1 MQVRSQF
8 KEHKQLIASI
18 SAEMTSIEKIVKDED
33 PTGSAETGKNKRT
46 SICMMSKAVQERFVT
61 NEIHE
66 IVKAGLDYE
75 DVVSTHDALV
85 EVPDDLV
92 ANLSNSCVE
101 VASFISDKVRPTP
114 KPRPGCWG
122 ARRLL
127 SVVTFRRMTGARI
140 DRVSSQV
147 DHLAIKRLV
156 QRRADDP
163 PLLNEDISAI
173 KKEMVDEFIGKL
185 LKQANTVRPPT
196 AGTICQQ
203 ARDRY
208 FVKVNTVLEMAM
220 SKHDQVVVPG
230 LSLHA
235 RTSIPTCVACDRPL
249 PTKKRI
255 GELVRESESVIANA
269 KLDPSPRP
277 PRPKSSEGRTKVGQP
292 SSGERARPRTSG
304 SAMPAPSGQG
314 AYVYRGGFKMP
325 RRDNLGGA
333 QSLPKLG
340 DASHGP
346 PVQDPAKLGMSLW
359 GGDNSQLEDDFD
371 DNTEE

>member
-1 MQVRSQF
+1 MQKR
-8 KEHKQLIASI
+8 
-18 SAEMTSIEKIVKDED
+18 AE
-33 PTGSAETGKNKRT
+33 
-46 SICMMSKAVQERFVT
+46 
-61 NEIHE
+61 
-66 IVKAGLDYE
+66 
-75 DVVSTHDALV
+75 
-85 EVPDDLV
+85 
-92 ANLSNSCVE
+92 
-101 VASFISDKVRPTP
+101 
-114 KPRPGCWG
+114 
-122 ARRLL
+122 
-127 SVVTFRRMTGARI
+127 
-140 DRVSSQV
+140 
-147 DHLAIKRLV
+147 
-156 QRRADDP
+156 DP
-163 PLLNEDISAI
+163 PLLNEDIAAI

-185 LKQANTVRPPT
+185 WKQASTVRPT
-196 AGTICQQ
+196 VAGTICAQ

-208 FVKVNTVLEMAM
+208 FQKVNTVLEMAM